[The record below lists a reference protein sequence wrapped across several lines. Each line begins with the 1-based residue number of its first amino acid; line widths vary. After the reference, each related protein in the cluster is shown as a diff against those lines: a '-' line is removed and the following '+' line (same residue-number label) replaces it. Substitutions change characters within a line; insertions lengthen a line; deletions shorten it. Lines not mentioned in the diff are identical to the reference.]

1 MRVCPKCSAYYG
13 SDSSPFCLADG
24 TPLVTVDPGSDNW
37 SKGSQMIEQKNDAL
51 RKRQQ
56 RLKWR
61 RVVMG
66 AMFTAT
72 IVVCALV
79 GPVLLWFTPN
89 RCLPW
94 WLLASEISSFLTGFI
109 ASSIVATLVALLW
122 RRVSQ

>member
-1 MRVCPKCSAYYG
+1 MTNNTLHRDKTIS
-13 SDSSPFCLADG
+13 LAAG
-24 TPLVTVDPGSDNW
+24 LPIAMVLLLVPALAEAHGQQIVFLPLGQLVAVVPATIIAW
-37 SKGSQMIEQKNDAL
+37 
-51 RKRQQ
+51 
-56 RLKWR
+56 RLTR
-61 RVVMG
+61 RVI
-66 AMFTAT
+66 ARFA